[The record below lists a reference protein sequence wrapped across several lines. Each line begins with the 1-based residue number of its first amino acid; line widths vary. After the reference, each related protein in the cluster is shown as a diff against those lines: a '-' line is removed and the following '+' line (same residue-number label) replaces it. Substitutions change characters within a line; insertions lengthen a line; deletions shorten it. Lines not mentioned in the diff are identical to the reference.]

1 MSYPTTAEVAAALA
15 QGGRSV
21 STGDL
26 TRHLNAAI
34 SAWEGL
40 TSKPFLAD
48 ASSGSHVIPPGGS
61 STRVLPVPFTEIT
74 AVACAGTTFTLGTDV
89 TAEPR
94 GAPSRSRPYTYLEF
108 AGVLIDGTD
117 ELTVTGKRGYAT
129 ACPDEVKDLLIRY
142 AAASYMMAVQSAGTT
157 ANQVIKKAEQDSVS
171 VEYFQSS
178 GASAADTMVNIK
190 KEMFALSSRYSVCL

>member
-15 QGGRSV
+15 QGGRTV
-21 STGDL
+21 SASEL

-34 SAWEGL
+34 SSWEGM
-40 TSKPFLAD
+40 TSRPFLAD
-48 ASSGSHVIPPGGS
+48 ASPGDHVIPPGGS

-74 AVACAGTTFTLGTDV
+74 GVACGGTTFTLGTDV

-94 GAPSRSRPYTYLEF
+94 GAPTRSRPYTYLEF
-108 AGVLIDGTD
+108 TGVLIEGTD
-117 ELTVTGKRGYAT
+117 QLTVTGKRGYAAT
-129 ACPDEVKDLLIRY
+129 CPDEVKDVLIRY
-142 AAASYMMAVQSAGTT
+142 AATSYMVAFQSAGST

-178 GASAADTMVNIK
+178 GASAMDTMVSVK
-190 KEMFALSSRYSVCL
+190 DEMRLLSQRYSCL